1 MPDRIFMP
9 LMGLVAAALI
19 ALSLVWP
26 QGQGDR
32 SWGPFGHTPAQQ
44 TPEMKALIQKEKDA
58 AIRRD
63 QAAKKAVEAAGQ
75 MQGPAAPPPQA
86 APAPQ
91 PSPQAPQ

>member
-1 MPDRIFMP
+1 MSDRLFMP

-32 SWGPFGHTPAQQ
+32 SWGPFGHTPVQQ
-44 TPEMKALIQKEKDA
+44 TPEMKARIQKERDA

-63 QAAKKAVEAAGQ
+63 EAAKKAVEAVGR
-75 MQGPAAPPPQA
+75 MPAQEPPPATPQTP
-86 APAPQ
+86 PAQ
-91 PSPQAPQ
+91 

>member
-1 MPDRIFMP
+1 MPDRVFMP

-32 SWGPFGHTPAQQ
+32 SWGPFGHTPVQQ
-44 TPEMKALIQKEKDA
+44 TPEMKARIQKEKDA

-63 QAAKKAVEAAGQ
+63 QAAKKAVEAVGQ
-75 MQGPAAPPPQA
+75 MSPEAPAEPAPPA
-86 APAPQ
+86 
-91 PSPQAPQ
+91 QAPQ

>member
-19 ALSLVWP
+19 TLSLVWP

-32 SWGPFGHTPAQQ
+32 SWGPFGHTPVQQ
-44 TPEMKALIQKEKDA
+44 TPEMKARIQKEKDA

-63 QAAKKAVEAAGQ
+63 QAAKKAVEAVGQ
-75 MQGPAAPPPQA
+75 MPSQAPPP
-86 APAPQ
+86 PPSVQ
-91 PSPQAPQ
+91 P

>member
-19 ALSLVWP
+19 ALSLAWP

-32 SWGPFGHTPAQQ
+32 SWGPFGHLPEQQ
-44 TPEMKALIQKEKDA
+44 TPEMKAKIQKEKDA

-63 QAAKKAVEAAGQ
+63 QAAKKAVEAGGQ
-75 MQGPAAPPPQA
+75 MQP
-86 APAPQ
+86 
-91 PSPQAPQ
+91 

>member
-19 ALSLVWP
+19 TLSLVWP

-32 SWGPFGHTPAQQ
+32 SWGPFGHTPVQQ
-44 TPEMKALIQKEKDA
+44 TPEMKARIQKEKDA

-63 QAAKKAVEAAGQ
+63 EAAKKAVEAVGQ
-75 MQGPAAPPPQA
+75 MPNQAPPP
-86 APAPQ
+86 AP
-91 PSPQAPQ
+91 PQAPQ

>member
-19 ALSLVWP
+19 TLSLVWP

-32 SWGPFGHTPAQQ
+32 SWGPFGHTPVQQ
-44 TPEMKALIQKEKDA
+44 TPEMKARIQRERDA

-63 QAAKKAVEAAGQ
+63 EAAKKAVEAAGQ
-75 MQGPAAPPPQA
+75 IQQ
-86 APAPQ
+86 
-91 PSPQAPQ
+91 

>member
-32 SWGPFGHTPAQQ
+32 SWGPFGHTPVQQ
-44 TPEMKALIQKEKDA
+44 TPEMKARIQKEKDA

-63 QAAKKAVEAAGQ
+63 QAAKKAVEAVGQ
-75 MQGPAAPPPQA
+75 MQQ
-86 APAPQ
+86 
-91 PSPQAPQ
+91 

>member
-26 QGQGDR
+26 QGEGDR
-32 SWGPFGHTPAQQ
+32 SWGPFGHTPVQQ
-44 TPEMKALIQKEKDA
+44 TPDMQAKLQREKDA

-63 QAAKKAVEAAGQ
+63 QAAKKAVEAASQ
-75 MQGPAAPPPQA
+75 IPQ
-86 APAPQ
+86 
-91 PSPQAPQ
+91 

>member
-32 SWGPFGHTPAQQ
+32 SWGPFGHTPVQQ
-44 TPEMKALIQKEKDA
+44 TPEMKAKIQKEKDA

-63 QAAKKAVEAAGQ
+63 QAAKKAVEAVGQ
-75 MQGPAAPPPQA
+75 MNQAPAQAPPQVPQ
-86 APAPQ
+86 
-91 PSPQAPQ
+91 